1 MDVIKTSSLK
11 ASFWRFLLML
21 ISGLTGSVVVPF
33 AIMLLTVHLGYTNYA
48 NYSEQGVKYIAPIIA
63 ATPDLSEVELPVG
76 IKFLR
81 LDKNYNILETTLDEA
96 DLNRAM
102 EYAIS
107 GKTSNGSKKQYRLVT
122 RENEYVILQ
131 YYVGSQFTNSW
142 MNEHFPSPEKLLY
155 IVTGV
160 NCIAV
165 CVILTSRFS
174 KKLRL
179 QLNPLFEATA
189 EISAQNL
196 DFNVGHSNVKEF
208 EDVLLSF
215 SNMKNSLKKALEQQ
229 WKMEQM
235 QKEQIAALAHDLKT
249 PLTVIQG
256 NIDLISET
264 RLDDE
269 QKTYTGYIADSSE
282 QMQLYIKALIEISR
296 ASAGYQLNKESVD
309 FSSYIADLREQTEV
323 LCTTKDIRLDWNT
336 ASDCSTLEIDTMLT
350 ERAIMNVVSNALE
363 YSPINGTIYIK
374 IQYAEKHLRIC
385 VVDEGK
391 GFSDEALRHA
401 QEQFFMDNSSRNSK
415 MHFGMGLY
423 IVDSIMKQHGGQL
436 IIENDITTHGAK
448 VIMDILC

>member
-1 MDVIKTSSLK
+1 MGMKKASSLK
-11 ASFWRFLLML
+11 ASFWRFLISL
-21 ISGLTGSVVVPF
+21 ISGLAGAVIVPF
-33 AIMLLTVHLGYTNYA
+33 AIMLLTVTFGYTTYA
-48 NYSEQGVKYIAPIIA
+48 DYSAQSAEYIAPIIA
-63 ATPDLSEVELPVG
+63 ATPDLSDVELPAG

-81 LDKNYNILETTLDEA
+81 LDKNYNVLETTLDEA

-107 GKTSNGSKKQYRLVT
+107 GKTNNSPKKQYLLVT

-131 YYVGSQFTNSW
+131 YYVGSQFTNNW
-142 MNEHFPSPEKLLY
+142 LNEHFPSPENLLY
-155 IVTGV
+155 IVIGI

-196 DFNVGHSNVKEF
+196 DFDVGHSKVREF
-208 EDVLLSF
+208 EDVLQSF
-215 SNMKNSLKKALEQQ
+215 SNMKDSLKHSLEQQ

-235 QKEQIAALAHDLKT
+235 QKEQVAALAHDLKT

-256 NIDLISET
+256 NIDLMSET
-264 RLDDE
+264 ELDDE
-269 QKTYTGYIADSSE
+269 QKAYTKYITESSE
-282 QMQLYIKALIEISR
+282 QMQFYIKTLIEISR
-296 ASAGYQLNKESVD
+296 ASAGYQLHKKSVN
-309 FSSYIADLREQTEV
+309 FSSYIDDIKEQIEV
-323 LCTTKDIRLDWNT
+323 LCHTKNVKLDWNIF
-336 ASDCSTLEIDTMLT
+336 SDCSTLEIDTMLI

-363 YSPINGTIYIK
+363 YSPINGTVYIK
-374 IQYAEKHLRIC
+374 IQYAEKRLHIC

-391 GFSDEALRHA
+391 GFSNEALHHA

-423 IVDSIMKQHGGQL
+423 IVDSIIKQHNGQL
-436 IIENDITTHGAK
+436 IIENDTTTHGAK
-448 VIMDILC
+448 VIMDIPC

>member
-1 MDVIKTSSLK
+1 MKKVSSLK

-21 ISGLTGSVVVPF
+21 LSGLVGAVIVPF
-33 AIMLLTVHLGYTNYA
+33 SIMLLTVTFGFTTYA
-48 NYSEQGVKYIAPIIA
+48 DYSARSAEYIAPIIA
-63 ATPDLSEVELPVG
+63 ATPDLSDIELPAG

-81 LDKNYNILETTLDEA
+81 LDKNYNVLETTLDET

-107 GKTSNGSKKQYRLVT
+107 GKTNNSPKKQYLLVT

-131 YYVGSQFTNSW
+131 YYVGSQFTNNW
-142 MNEHFPSPEKLLY
+142 LNEHLPSPEKLLY
-155 IVTGV
+155 VVIGV

-165 CVILTSRFS
+165 CVILTGRFS

-196 DFNVGHSNVKEF
+196 DFDVGHSKVKEF

-215 SNMKNSLKKALEQQ
+215 SKMKDSLKNSLEQQ

-256 NIDLISET
+256 NTDLMSET
-264 RLDDE
+264 ELDDE
-269 QKTYTGYIADSSE
+269 QKAYTRYITESSE
-282 QMQLYIKALIEISR
+282 QMQLYIKTLIEISR
-296 ASAGYQLNKESVD
+296 ASAGYQIHKESVN
-309 FSSYIADLREQTEV
+309 FSTYIGNIKEQIEI
-323 LCTTKDIRLDWNT
+323 LCTAKDIQLTWNT
-336 ASDCSTLEIDTMLT
+336 FSDCSTLEIDTMLI
-350 ERAIMNVVSNALE
+350 ERAIMNVVGNAVE
-363 YSPINGTIYIK
+363 YSPINGTVYVK
-374 IQYAEKHLRIC
+374 IQYAEKCLHIC

-391 GFSDEALRHA
+391 GFSNEALHHA
-401 QEQFFMDNSSRNSK
+401 QEQFFMDDSSRSSK

-423 IVDSIMKQHGGQL
+423 IVDSIMKQHNGQL
-436 IIENDITTHGAK
+436 IIENDVTTHGAK
-448 VIMDILC
+448 VTMNISC

>member
-1 MDVIKTSSLK
+1 MGVKKARSLK

-21 ISGLTGSVVVPF
+21 ISGLAGAVIVPF
-33 AIMLLTVHLGYTNYA
+33 AIMLLTVTLGYTTYA
-48 NYSEQGVKYIAPIIA
+48 DYSEQGVKYIAPIIA
-63 ATPDLSEVELPVG
+63 ATPDLSEVALPVG

-81 LDKNYNILETTLDEA
+81 LDKNYNVLETTLDEA

-107 GKTSNGSKKQYRLVT
+107 GKTSNSPKKQYRFVT

-131 YYVGSQFTNSW
+131 YYVGSQFTNNW
-142 MNEHFPSPEKLLY
+142 LNEHFPSPEKMLY
-155 IVTGV
+155 IVIGI
-160 NCIAV
+160 NCIAI

-196 DFNVGHSNVKEF
+196 DFDVGHSKVKEF

-215 SNMKNSLKKALEQQ
+215 SKMKDSLKKSLEQQ

-264 RLDDE
+264 KLDDE
-269 QKTYTGYIADSSE
+269 QKTYASYIVDSLE
-282 QMQLYIKALIEISR
+282 QMQLYIKTLIEISR
-296 ASAGYQLNKESVD
+296 VSAGYQLNKESVD
-309 FSSYIADLREQTEV
+309 FSSYIDDLKEQVEI
-323 LCTTKDIRLDWNT
+323 LCTTKDIQLDWNIS
-336 ASDCSTLEIDTMLT
+336 SDCSTLEIDTMLI
-350 ERAIMNVVSNALE
+350 ERAIMNIVSNALE
-363 YSPINGTIYIK
+363 YSPINGTVYIK

-391 GFSDEALRHA
+391 GFSNEALHHA

-423 IVDSIMKQHGGQL
+423 IVDSIMKQHSGQL